1 MTFPAAGIRVK
12 AKIVYLFAAAF
23 AVVAAVAAALGCPVF
38 RNPGAYLT
46 AGGAVGYFRHVI
58 DVHRKH

>member
-1 MTFPAAGIRVK
+1 MK

-38 RNPGAYLT
+38 RNPGAYVT
-46 AGGAVGYFRHVI
+46 AGGAVGYFRHFI